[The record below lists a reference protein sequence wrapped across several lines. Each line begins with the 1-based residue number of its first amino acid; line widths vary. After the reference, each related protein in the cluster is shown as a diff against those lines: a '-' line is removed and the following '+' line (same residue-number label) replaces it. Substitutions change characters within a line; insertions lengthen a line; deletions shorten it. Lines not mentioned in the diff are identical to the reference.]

1 MSTCFICFLF
11 SSFLVS
17 SYFFLPR
24 LLFFLPV
31 SPLNFL
37 SSLLFYSAHLSHCF
51 HSHPSRFQELK
62 DIDEDTTEAQAISR
76 LKKAQTCISNGYVYA
91 RQWDLTISFFSFC
104 WVHSHFCACF
114 IFICVYFPCSHG
126 MFFWWALPGPT
137 LLNLLFYFLSHL
149 VRPYPLLPHLSL
161 TSSFFFHFLFPL
173 FFLPISLKC
182 MIGEKKQQN
191 AVVGHATKLIANDL
205 KYVRRQ
211 PMTYFEFFYH
221 HKIFCII

>member
-1 MSTCFICFLF
+1 MDCLFNSFPAPLDRLILFFIFTSYFWIFSFDCKFLYFLFYLICHFNSNVLFLHFVFSVDWFSTLFNYEGHSLQMSTCFICFLF

-24 LLFFLPV
+24 LLLFLPV

-51 HSHPSRFQELK
+51 HSLPSRFQELK

-91 RQWDLTISFFSFC
+91 RQWNLTISSFSFC
-104 WVHSHFCACF
+104 WVHSHFCAFF

-126 MFFWWALPGPT
+126 MFSW
-137 LLNLLFYFLSHL
+137 
-149 VRPYPLLPHLSL
+149 
-161 TSSFFFHFLFPL
+161 
-173 FFLPISLKC
+173 
-182 MIGEKKQQN
+182 
-191 AVVGHATKLIANDL
+191 
-205 KYVRRQ
+205 
-211 PMTYFEFFYH
+211 
-221 HKIFCII
+221 